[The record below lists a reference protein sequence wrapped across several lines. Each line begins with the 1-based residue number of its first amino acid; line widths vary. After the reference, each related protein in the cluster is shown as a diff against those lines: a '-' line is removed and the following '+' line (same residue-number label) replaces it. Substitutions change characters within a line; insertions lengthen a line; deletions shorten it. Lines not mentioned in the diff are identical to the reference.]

1 MGNLPDTRNKGLEAS
16 NGADMRPPR
25 YSIIAAHLSHVAVM
39 NLILLFEEDFTAP
52 GEVHLHDRRLTHI
65 REVHRAEPGDRL
77 KVGLINGAMG
87 SGRLQSISE
96 HEAVLQIE
104 LDTPPPPPLPL
115 TLILALPRPKMF
127 KRTLAAAAS
136 MGVKDLWLI
145 NSYRVDKS
153 YWGSPLLT
161 DAGLREHLLLG
172 LEQAGDTML
181 PEVHLRKR
189 FKPFVE
195 DELPHLCR
203 ERRALLAHPYNAQ
216 PCPSASDESTVLA
229 IGPEGGFIPYEVE
242 KLIEAGLS
250 PIHLGPR
257 ILRVETAVP
266 ALLSRLFTF

>member
-1 MGNLPDTRNKGLEAS
+1 
-16 NGADMRPPR
+16 
-25 YSIIAAHLSHVAVM
+25 M
-39 NLILLFEEDFTAP
+39 NLILLFEDDFTAP

-77 KVGLINGAMG
+77 RVGMINGALG
-87 SGRLQSISE
+87 SGRLLTISE
-96 HEAVLQIE
+96 HEAVMRVE
-104 LDTPPPPPLPL
+104 LDNAPPPALPL

-127 KRTLAAAAS
+127 KRTLQAVAS

-161 DAGLREHLLLG
+161 DAGLREQLLLG

-181 PEVHLRKR
+181 PKVHLRKR

-195 DELPHLCR
+195 DELPDLCR
-203 ERRALLAHPYNAQ
+203 EKRALLAHPYNAE
-216 PCPSASDESTVLA
+216 PCPSASAEPTLLA
-229 IGPEGGFIPYEVE
+229 VGPEGGFIPYEVE
-242 KLIEAGLS
+242 KLVQAGLS
-250 PIHLGPR
+250 PVHLGPR

-266 ALLSRLFTF
+266 VLLSRLFTF